1 MDQVNIIIY
10 NNIRFLIF
18 FSVKSEFLDR
28 SRANQMK
35 PESCLSSLSG
45 QLRICVRTVFLT
57 SISKATGHKFSM
69 WFTQREF
76 SLKDKIT
83 IAWKWTGDFA
93 QVTIGHWDIIMCS
106 MSLFFLLIFFFSLSH
121 CFFCLFHIFLIFS
134 FNWDPNYLLIKV

>member
-18 FSVKSEFLDR
+18 VFCKIGVSGPLPRKSNEARILSVLVIGPAPDLCPDR
-28 SRANQMK
+28 
-35 PESCLSSLSG
+35 
-45 QLRICVRTVFLT
+45 ILT
-57 SISKATGHKFSM
+57 SISKATGHKISM

-83 IAWKWTGDFA
+83 IAWKWTSDFA

-106 MSLFFLLIFFFSLSH
+106 MSLFFLLIFFLSLSLTVFLA
-121 CFFCLFHIFLIFS
+121 FFIFF
-134 FNWDPNYLLIKV
+134 